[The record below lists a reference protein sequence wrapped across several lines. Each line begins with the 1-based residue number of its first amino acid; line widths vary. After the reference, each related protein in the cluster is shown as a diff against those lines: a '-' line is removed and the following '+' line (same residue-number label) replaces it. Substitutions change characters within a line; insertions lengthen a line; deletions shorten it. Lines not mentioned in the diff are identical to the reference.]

1 MGNKLTRRSFLQVS
15 LAAGG
20 SAVLAACGQATP
32 VATEAPPAEATE
44 APVEATEAPA
54 EATAVPATPVPA
66 TEAPQPAKYTESP
79 MLAEKVA
86 AGELPPIEER
96 LPLEPKI
103 VNALPPEWLTPEI
116 GKHGGTLRLA
126 DGTVQY
132 SNDGYMM
139 HCTPPLNTPGIQGD
153 NVTPNL
159 FKSME
164 VNDDYTEYTFTLR
177 EGMKWSD
184 GVPVT
189 TEDIRFVWEDLV
201 LNEEYSPAGP
211 GSRFRAGSKI
221 RNNPMTLEIIDD
233 YTFKCT
239 FDGPYGG
246 FPVALSIQ
254 GWVSYNELLQPRH
267 FLEQFHPKYADP
279 DELAA
284 LIAENNFETW
294 VQLMSYK
301 AFNSWNYFRVQSLEV
316 PKLTPWMLVESSDQR
331 CVTERNPYYWKVDAA
346 GNQLPYIDR
355 IEYTYVPDR
364 EVLAVQQMAGDV
376 DYACE
381 PLDMPKLALYREN
394 EEVGKYR
401 LMLGNIHRTS
411 GCAFL
416 NLTLADEAWRKVVQN
431 LDFRRALSHAIDRVE
446 IIDAVYYGLG
456 EPSHLNPNEYDP
468 DLANE
473 LLDGI
478 GMDQRDADGWRLDPD
493 GNPFVIDW
501 EIGGGEFYDHLPT
514 AQLYAVFWRAV
525 GVNVTTKTVDDQLL
539 GQRTAANEVK
549 CRSGFDVSTL
559 WYYQSYGW
567 SSWDVLWNQWWTTQG
582 EEGEEPPDY
591 YKDFRAKVEEIMEV
605 TPDVGRWTTTVECEQ
620 MVHDNVFY
628 FVPTVNQKQARIE
641 KQDLGNCTSN
651 EMAFSISQ
659 TLSMEQVY
667 YKSA

>member
-103 VNALPPEWLTPEI
+103 VNALPPDWLTPEI

-159 FKSME
+159 FKSYE
-164 VNDDYTEYTFTLR
+164 SNDDYSEYTFTLR

-211 GSRFRAGSKI
+211 SSRFRAGSKI

-254 GWVSYNELLQPRH
+254 GWVSYNEIMQPRH

-284 LIAENNFETW
+284 AIAAENFETW
-294 VQLMSYK
+294 VQLMGFK

-316 PKLTPWMLVESSDQR
+316 PKLTPWILVESSDQR

-346 GNQLPYIDR
+346 GNQLPYFDR

-364 EVLAVQQMAGDV
+364 EVLAIQQMAGDV

-381 PLDMPKLALYREN
+381 PLVMPKLSLYREN
-394 EEVGKYR
+394 EEVGKFR

-416 NLTLADEAWRKVVQN
+416 HLTVPDEAWRKVVQN
-431 LDFRRALSHAIDRVE
+431 LDFRRALSHAIDRLE

-478 GMDQRDADGWRLDPD
+478 GMD
-493 GNPFVIDW
+493 
-501 EIGGGEFYDHLPT
+501 
-514 AQLYAVFWRAV
+514 
-525 GVNVTTKTVDDQLL
+525 
-539 GQRTAANEVK
+539 
-549 CRSGFDVSTL
+549 
-559 WYYQSYGW
+559 
-567 SSWDVLWNQWWTTQG
+567 
-582 EEGEEPPDY
+582 
-591 YKDFRAKVEEIMEV
+591 
-605 TPDVGRWTTTVECEQ
+605 
-620 MVHDNVFY
+620 
-628 FVPTVNQKQARIE
+628 
-641 KQDLGNCTSN
+641 
-651 EMAFSISQ
+651 
-659 TLSMEQVY
+659 
-667 YKSA
+667 